1 MTGTAGQ
8 PQLFGPAGAGGA
20 TVPFRIFRKDGNV
33 RDLPSAEPMIHLNTL
48 AQMLYEAFHHRM
60 PVGTELEPIVVLFGS
75 RPVDGLPGPGVYL
88 ADFNNELFRLVDPD
102 DPLTLLGE
110 SGLSEP
116 KSPMAIAYRKTGNTD
131 EAAGDLPEKGR
142 ALARSF
148 SSILEL
154 HGNLSDSVQ
163 LARELSGQ
171 PLILMQWITER
182 ETSLR

>member
-8 PQLFGPAGAGGA
+8 PQLYGPAGAGRGA
-20 TVPFRIFRKDGNV
+20 IPFRIFRKDGNV
-33 RDLPSAEPMIHLNTL
+33 QDLPTSEPMIHLNIL

-60 PVGTELEPIVVLFGS
+60 PVEPELEPIVVLFDD

-88 ADFNNELFRLVDPD
+88 ADFSNELFRSADPD
-102 DPLTLLGE
+102 DPLILLEE

-116 KSPMAIAYRKTGNTD
+116 KSPMAIAYRKSENAGGD
-131 EAAGDLPEKGR
+131 PGDLPEKSR

-163 LARELSGQ
+163 LVPELSGQ
-171 PLILMQWITER
+171 PLVLMQWITER
-182 ETSLR
+182 EASLL